1 MRKFEEIKENIKE
14 INDPVEMAGFLDG
27 IQGAAAIWCRENCP
41 EEVIVKNGKVIEIT
55 ICGMAHFLNSVQ

>member
-41 EEVIVKNGKVIEIT
+41 EEVIVKNGIVNENT
-55 ICGMAHFLNSVQ
+55 IC